1 VGFRVW
7 GALPQKYNPSPN
19 NAYETLQTKHYNNM
33 FEFKKQQPD
42 NSENPWKTH
51 RIEESYKNPWI
62 RITHRDVT
70 NPSGG
75 KGIYGV
81 VHFKNV
87 AVGVVPLD
95 GEGYTWLVGQYRYTL
110 EQYSWEIPEGGAPQG
125 SLPLDSAKRELLEET
140 GITAL
145 KWTPLL
151 ELHTSNSVTDEYG
164 VAYIAQD
171 LHFGEAEPEETEDL
185 NVRRLP
191 FSEVVDMVMRGD
203 ITDSLSMVAIL
214 KTNEWLRN
222 GTLTF

>member
-1 VGFRVW
+1 MGFRVW

>member
-1 VGFRVW
+1 MGFRVW

-19 NAYETLQTKHYNNM
+19 NAYETLQTKHYNDM

-87 AVGVVPLD
+87 AVVSWAQIINKRNHL
-95 GEGYTWLVGQYRYTL
+95 
-110 EQYSWEIPEGGAPQG
+110 WEIRAEFTCPGDLTQ
-125 SLPLDSAKRELLEET
+125 PLSENRSI
-140 GITAL
+140 GHIVY
-145 KWTPLL
+145 
-151 ELHTSNSVTDEYG
+151 SVSRID
-164 VAYIAQD
+164 IA
-171 LHFGEAEPEETEDL
+171 
-185 NVRRLP
+185 
-191 FSEVVDMVMRGD
+191 
-203 ITDSLSMVAIL
+203 
-214 KTNEWLRN
+214 WLRARALGHWVFETPHCSEYVAPYLFFIVAVIVN
-222 GTLTF
+222 AL